1 MKITPKK
8 LKRIL
13 NLYPPYLGAGVRV
26 TYIRDDWKEI
36 RVSMKLRWY
45 NRNAVGTHFGG
56 SLYSMVDP
64 HLMLLLMQLLGEE
77 YTVWDRSAEI
87 EFVRASRKSV
97 TSIISISDE
106 SLELIKRNT
115 ASGEK
120 YLAKFIVKI
129 RDEDDGLVARVKKT
143 VYVRKKELL

>member
-1 MKITPKK
+1 
-8 LKRIL
+8 
-13 NLYPPYLGAGVRV
+13 
-26 TYIRDDWKEI
+26 
-36 RVSMKLRWY
+36 
-45 NRNAVGTHFGG
+45 
-56 SLYSMVDP
+56 MVDP